1 MTARRLAL
9 GLGGLAL
16 VASLVWLLFVA
27 LPRWTAPRPVE
38 PPPATAAPAATPAP
52 KIRARLYYLASDGL
66 HLQAADREVY
76 FGEGTAEQARHLVE
90 ALLEPAPPPLVR
102 LLPEGTR
109 LRTLYLSAQGVA
121 FVDLSGEA
129 GKHHGGGALDELYTV
144 YSIVDTLTDNL
155 PAIKAVQILLD
166 GREVDTLAGHV
177 DLRRPLVRSARLTE
191 RPAPPT
197 NAAPTAA
204 SPQP

>member
-1 MTARRLAL
+1 MTGRRVAF

-16 VASLVWLLFVA
+16 VSLLVWLLFVA

-38 PPPATAAPAATPAP
+38 PPPAAPAATTSPAP

-66 HLQAADREVY
+66 HLQAVDREVY
-76 FGEGTAEQARHLVE
+76 FGEGPSEQARHLVE
-90 ALLEPAPPPLVR
+90 ALLDPAPPPLVR
-102 LLPEGTR
+102 VVPEGTR

-129 GKHHGGGALDELYTV
+129 SRNHGGGALDELYTV
-144 YSIVDTLTDNL
+144 YSIVDTLTGNL
-155 PAIKAVQILLD
+155 PAITAVQILID

-191 RPAPPT
+191 RPAPQT
-197 NAAPTAA
+197 NAAPAA
-204 SPQP
+204 ANQQP